1 LGPESGCCFRAV
13 FQKIAPKQKKPYPTK
28 QNRHS
33 KGNQTIGLRRLGRQ
47 ALVLSGQANKRN
59 KYSLQTHLCNKMKLF
74 LQWTVIIP
82 LLAWALYFS
91 GLVQDSSFFQVVA
104 SGLLILSVMSA
115 VHYSEIIAQK
125 VGEPYGTIILAISIT
140 VIEVSIIISLMIAE
154 GAEAAS
160 LARDTVYSA
169 TMLIL
174 NGIVGLCL
182 LIGSL
187 KHYEQNFSKP
197 SVTIALVS
205 LISIIVFTLVFP
217 TFTESVS
224 GSYYSNP
231 QLIFAS
237 IACLV
242 IYSTFLFVQ
251 TKRHRSYFLTVGD
264 DDEEAETTPLPISN
278 QVFFLSLLFL
288 IICLG
293 IVVLLAKTLS
303 PTIESIITG
312 YQLPKTLVG
321 VIIAAIILLPEG
333 VAAIIAA
340 RNNRLQTSLN
350 LSLGSAL
357 ASIGLTIPSVAIVCI
372 LFDFKIILGLDIK
385 SIILLGL
392 SVFTVMLS
400 LSSGKTNIVYGV
412 VLLVNL
418 FAFIFLMIYP

>member
-1 LGPESGCCFRAV
+1 MR
-13 FQKIAPKQKKPYPTK
+13 
-28 QNRHS
+28 
-33 KGNQTIGLRRLGRQ
+33 
-47 ALVLSGQANKRN
+47 
-59 KYSLQTHLCNKMKLF
+59 SL

-82 LLAWALYFS
+82 VLAWILYFS
-91 GLVQDSSFFQVVA
+91 GLIYDSSSFQLLA
-104 SGLLILSVMSA
+104 SVLLIFSVMAA
-115 VHYSEIIAQK
+115 VHYSEIIAEK

-140 VIEVSIIISLMIAE
+140 VIEVSIIISLMMTE
-154 GAEAAS
+154 GEAAAS

-182 LIGSL
+182 LIGSI

-205 LISIIVFTLVFP
+205 LVSIVGFTLVFP

-242 IYSTFLFVQ
+242 IYGFFLFAQ
-251 TKRHRSYFLTVGD
+251 TKRHRDYFLSVGED
-264 DDEEAETTPLPISN
+264 EDDETSEPMAISN
-278 QVFFLSLLFL
+278 RVFFMSLLFL

-303 PTIESIITG
+303 PTIESIITS
-312 YQLPKTLVG
+312 YDLPKTLVG
-321 VIIAAIILLPEG
+321 VIIASIILLPEG
-333 VAAIIAA
+333 IAAIIAA
-340 RNNRLQTSLN
+340 RNNKLQTSIN

-372 LFDFKIILGLDIK
+372 IYDFKIILGLDIK

>member
-1 LGPESGCCFRAV
+1 M
-13 FQKIAPKQKKPYPTK
+13 K
-28 QNRHS
+28 
-33 KGNQTIGLRRLGRQ
+33 
-47 ALVLSGQANKRN
+47 
-59 KYSLQTHLCNKMKLF
+59 SL

-82 LLAWALYFS
+82 ILAWVLYFS
-91 GLVQDSSFFQVVA
+91 GLIYDSSIFQLIA
-104 SGLLILSVMSA
+104 SILLVFSVMSA
-115 VHYSEIIAQK
+115 VHYSEIIAEK

-140 VIEVSIIISLMIAE
+140 VIEVSIIISLMITE
-154 GAEAAS
+154 GKEAAS

-182 LIGSL
+182 LIGSI

-205 LISIIVFTLVFP
+205 LVTIVGFTLVFP

-237 IACLV
+237 AACLV
-242 IYSTFLFVQ
+242 IYGFFLFAQ
-251 TKRHRSYFLTVGD
+251 TKRHRDYFLSATEDED
-264 DDEEAETTPLPISN
+264 DDTAAPMPISN
-278 QVFFLSLLFL
+278 RVFFMSLVFL
-288 IICLG
+288 ILCLG

-303 PTIESIITG
+303 PTIESIITN
-312 YQLPKTLVG
+312 YHLPKTLVG
-321 VIIAAIILLPEG
+321 VIIASIILLPEG
-333 VAAIIAA
+333 IAAIIAA
-340 RNNRLQTSLN
+340 RNNRLQTSIN

-372 LFDFKIILGLDIK
+372 IYDFKIILGLDIK

>member
-1 LGPESGCCFRAV
+1 M
-13 FQKIAPKQKKPYPTK
+13 K
-28 QNRHS
+28 
-33 KGNQTIGLRRLGRQ
+33 
-47 ALVLSGQANKRN
+47 AL
-59 KYSLQTHLCNKMKLF
+59 
-74 LQWTVIIP
+74 LQWTVIFPI
-82 LLAWALYFS
+82 LAWLLFFS
-91 GLVQDSSFFQVVA
+91 GLIHDSGLFQIVA

-115 VHYSEIIAQK
+115 VHHSEIIAER

-140 VIEVSIIISLMIAE
+140 VIEVSIIISLMVTE
-154 GAEAAS
+154 GPEAAS

-182 LIGSL
+182 LIGGL

-205 LISIIVFTLVFP
+205 LVSIVVFTLVFP
-217 TFTESVS
+217 TFTQSVA
-224 GSYYSNP
+224 GSYYSFP
-231 QLIFAS
+231 QLVFAS

-242 IYSTFLFVQ
+242 IYGTFLFAQ
-251 TKRHRSYFLTVGD
+251 TKRYRQYFLTIGD
-264 DDEEAETTPLPISN
+264 DEDEEQVEPLPISN
-278 QVFFLSLLFL
+278 RVFFTSLLFL
-288 IICLG
+288 IVCLG

-312 YQLPKTLVG
+312 YHLPKTLVG

-333 VAAIIAA
+333 IAAIIAA
-340 RNNRLQTSLN
+340 KKNRLQTSLN

-372 LFDFKIILGLDIK
+372 MYDMRIILGLDIK